1 MPIFKL
7 KMESECIENALLVPA
22 SKTNLE
28 LEKHLEG
35 WLENSPWA
43 IAQEPLL
50 IIGRQT
56 TAITDDHGIFF
67 PDLLGIDKE
76 GHLVVI
82 ELKKGKTPREVM
94 AQLLEYAAWVN
105 ELSEDKIYDIAASYF
120 ASMDIKKDI
129 ESLFLETF
137 ETDEIPP
144 LNQNLRLFV
153 AAEEISPSVAKVCRF
168 LRQVHGVDVNCI
180 QFSVFQTESEEILV
194 NSECIVGLE
203 DVVAAKKTASSKRWA
218 GEKPVKQVV
227 WESVQEFTKGDT
239 QKIFSPKEIYQI
251 ILQKYPNF
259 NKNTVGCQII
269 SDSVNHTSRHH
280 YPGGEDRYWWK
291 EKGKYKLY
299 DPATDK

>member
-7 KMESECIENALLVPA
+7 KQETGNIENAILVPA
-22 SKTNLE
+22 AKTSLE

-56 TAITDDHGIFF
+56 AASAGEYGTIF

-76 GHLVVI
+76 GNLVII
-82 ELKKGKTPREVM
+82 ELKKGRTPREVI
-94 AQLLEYAAWVN
+94 AQLLEYAAWAN
-105 ELSEDKIYDIAASYF
+105 DLSDASIHDIASHYIGV
-120 ASMDIKKDI
+120 SCTDKDV
-129 ESLFLETF
+129 ETLFLETF
-137 ETDEIPP
+137 ETDELPP
-144 LNQNLRLFV
+144 LNQRLRLFV
-153 AAEEISPSVAKVCRF
+153 AAEEVTPSVAKVCRF

-180 QFSVFQTESEEILV
+180 QFNIFQTESEEVLIS
-194 NSECIVGLE
+194 SESIVGLE
-203 DVVAAKKTASSKRWA
+203 DVVAPKRNVVSERWA
-218 GEKPVKQVV
+218 GDKPVKQVV
-227 WESVQEFTKGDT
+227 WESTQEFTQGDKT
-239 QKIFSPKEIYQI
+239 KVFSPKDI
-251 ILQKYPNF
+251 IQVVLKKYPTF
-259 NKNTVGCQII
+259 NKSTVGCQII

-291 EKGKYKLY
+291 GKGKYKLF